1 MFGLFQKRKQKKTR
15 SIPVNRLRLVLETLE
30 QRDCPSGS
38 DLSSLLAIPDSSSVV
53 VQAQGDGAPTNQAP
67 SITLNIAYGS
77 QRMVTLSGQV
87 TDENPGGLTVTFTGA
102 VEGSVVTNPDGTFS
116 IELEASALGT
126 VEATTI
132 DGGGLWSN
140 TATAEVVSDPP
151 MITDMTRTQ
160 SNGNVFTF
168 SGRVIDESAA
178 GMTIH
183 FAGLVSVEGR
193 TVTVEA
199 DGTFCFVVQLQ
210 PNEEGTVTAVTYDW
224 WGQISNTVEYTVRQ
238 S

>member
-1 MFGLFQKRKQKKTR
+1 MFGLFQKRKQRKTR
-15 SIPVNRLRLVLETLE
+15 SIPVNRVRLVLETLE

-38 DLSSLLAIPDSSSVV
+38 GLSSLPTIPDGSSL
-53 VQAQGDGAPTNQAP
+53 VQAQGAASSNQAP

-87 TDENPGGLTVTFTGA
+87 TDENPGGLTVTFTG
-102 VEGSVVTNPDGTFS
+102 VVQGSVVTNPDGTFS
-116 IELEASALGT
+116 IQLEASALGT

-151 MITDMTRTQ
+151 LITDISCTQ
-160 SNGNVFTF
+160 GASNVFTF
-168 SGRVIDESAA
+168 RGRVVDESAA
-178 GMTIH
+178 GLTIR
-183 FAGLVSVEGR
+183 FAGLNSVEGL

-199 DGTFCFVVQLQ
+199 DGTYCFVVQLQ

-224 WGQISNTVEYTVRQ
+224 WGQQSNLVEHIVRQ